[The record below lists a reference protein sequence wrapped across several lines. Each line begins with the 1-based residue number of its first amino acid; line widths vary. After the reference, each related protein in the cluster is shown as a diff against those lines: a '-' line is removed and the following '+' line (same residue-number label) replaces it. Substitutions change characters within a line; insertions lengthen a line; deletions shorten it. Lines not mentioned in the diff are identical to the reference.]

1 MIDFG
6 ICFKGDI
13 SPERTVKLARAAE
26 KGGFS
31 YVWTFDSHILWKEC
45 YTMLTL
51 LATQTEKVKLG
62 PCVTNPAV
70 RDLTVTASNF
80 AALNLISKGRSVCG
94 IGRGDSSRRVMGFK
108 PTTVEEMM
116 HAIGQIKTMAE
127 GGKIFYENKD
137 QWFPWAD
144 SKYKLPIWIAGYGP
158 KVLRAAAK
166 QADGIILQIAD
177 TDLFSWFKA
186 QVDAGAKESKRNP
199 GDIAFMVAA
208 PVYISKD
215 LKKCRAQ
222 VRWFPA
228 MVGNHVADIVKNVV
242 EKDPEMGKGVPKAL
256 TDYIKGREGYDYRH
270 HADKD
275 ADHLGFIPEPIID
288 RFSIIGDVAAHVE
301 KLKILESKG
310 MDQFNIYLMC
320 GEEEKIV
327 EIYSKE
333 IIPEFR
339 KKSKAKSKRKAAGV
353 K

>member
-1 MIDFG
+1 MDFG

-13 SPERTVKLARAAE
+13 PPERTVKLAKAAE

-51 LATQTEKVKLG
+51 LATQTEKVLLG

-70 RDLTVTASNF
+70 RDITVTASNF
-80 AALNLISKGRSVCG
+80 ATLNLISKGRAVCG

-108 PTTVEEMM
+108 PTTVEQMM
-116 HAIGQIKTMAE
+116 EAVEQIRKMAE
-127 GGKIFYENKD
+127 GGKIFHEGKD
-137 QWFPWAD
+137 QWFPWAN
-144 SKYKLPIWIAGYGP
+144 SKYKLPMWIAGYGP
-158 KVLRAAAK
+158 KVLQASGK
-166 QADGIILQIAD
+166 YADGIVLQIGD
-177 TDLFSWFKA
+177 PFLVKWFIS
-186 QVDAGAKESKRNP
+186 QVHAGAAAAGRN
-199 GDIAFMVAA
+199 GKDIRIMVAA

-215 LKKCRAQ
+215 MNKCREQ

-228 MVGNHVADIVKNVV
+228 MVGNHVADLVQKYHGGEIPQ
-242 EKDPEMGKGVPKAL
+242 EL
-256 TDYIKGREGYDYRH
+256 TDYIKGRQGYDYRQ

-275 ADHLGFIPEPIID
+275 ADHLDFIPTPIVD
-288 RFSIIGDVAAHVE
+288 RFSVIGEVKDHVA
-301 KLKILESKG
+301 KLKELEAGG

-327 EIYSKE
+327 EVYSKE

-339 KKSKAKSKRKAAGV
+339 KKAARKKQAAKRR
-353 K
+353 